1 MIFGLNYWFDT
12 YYNHISYFISLRI
25 NNKIFN
31 CACSLDIHT
40 VVKELR
46 SKIFGQHPGYFKA
59 VFLMHTRI
67 IIVSIYKYTVYIDQA
82 GFQKHLLTSCFRV
95 WLVTNCLFLNKII
108 FLSKINHS
116 SILFFFFGNTN
127 TWFLLCFLWHWHH
140 GWCSIR
146 YTHCTGAS
154 LE

>member
-67 IIVSIYKYTVYIDQA
+67 IIVSIYKYTVYIMSIIHQYFFSFWATFNSFVSARYSDISVDCNDFEA
-82 GFQKHLLTSCFRV
+82 GFLITY
-95 WLVTNCLFLNKII
+95 I
-108 FLSKINHS
+108 
-116 SILFFFFGNTN
+116 
-127 TWFLLCFLWHWHH
+127 
-140 GWCSIR
+140 
-146 YTHCTGAS
+146 
-154 LE
+154 